1 MSMSKPRLSSRA
13 QLMHPDPA
21 SAVSISRSAAAASN
35 ELPGVA
41 RLALQRAQLHWI
53 DRELQMSWCDERIAR
68 HVRCDDRAKKAAA
81 LNGIGPVTASAVV
94 ASVGDF
100 RQFANARQ
108 FGAVR
113 SPNDTMTL
121 T

>member
-1 MSMSKPRLSSRA
+1 MSGLRHQTGREPVESGKRTT
-13 QLMHPDPA
+13 
-21 SAVSISRSAAAASN
+21 AAAASN

-53 DRELQMSWCDERIAR
+53 DLDLQMSWCGDERIAS
-68 HVRCDDRAKKAAA
+68 HVRCDDRVKKAAA
-81 LNGIGPVTASAVV
+81 LHGIGPVTASAAV

-113 SPNDTMTL
+113 SPIDTMPL